1 MLEGMVQD
9 IFNLS
14 FIKPHKHFRYGWAA
28 LIDFEQNNI
37 DYSKWDNI
45 KKDSVV
51 FFLKK
56 TYGGVEYRWPLNID
70 INMHREAYN
79 SMIQVQWY
87 IGFHILDETTIV

>member
-1 MLEGMVQD
+1 MLLIFKPYMLVNFLYENSRVYNMLEGMVQD

-14 FIKPHKHFRYGWAA
+14 FIKPHKHLRYGWAA

-56 TYGGVEYRWPLNID
+56 TYGGVEYR
-70 INMHREAYN
+70 
-79 SMIQVQWY
+79 
-87 IGFHILDETTIV
+87 